1 MSTKGG
7 AATQRRAAQPRGEE
21 RPGTTLPA
29 YEVADAAI
37 SRLSGPDLER
47 LQGERLR
54 TMLRYVYDSSGF
66 WRRKLDAAGVGPDE
80 IRGVED
86 LAALPFT
93 TRAELDAAQAEHPPF
108 GDHTCAPPETWTWF
122 FNTSGT
128 SGRRLKLVRS
138 RRDWRLLLDW
148 FRRYPLNDRRDLVI
162 ILGPIDGL
170 LGPTASVEGIRGA
183 GGIPVLAGLW
193 DTRAKARAIAELR
206 PAVVSGVPSYV
217 MHLSEVAAELGID
230 LARCG
235 VRSVHVLGEPGGSIP
250 ATRAALEERFGARIV
265 DGYGLSEVWPLALSC
280 PFSETLHLNEDFVAV
295 ECVDPETGEPVPE
308 GEPGELVYTDLI
320 GDSQPLLRYRSRDIA
335 RLIRSTPCR
344 CGHAMARI
352 ERIEGRTDDMI
363 WYRGVNFFPSAVE
376 EVVRRHP
383 GLAPEYRI
391 VLDRGT
397 ASLPT
402 VTIQVEALGEAP
414 ADAVDPL
421 RESVLGELRTALGV
435 APQVDVLAPG
445 ALPRTERGKARRV
458 VER

>member
-1 MSTKGG
+1 MSIKGG
-7 AATQRRAAQPRGEE
+7 EATQRRATQRRGEA
-21 RPGTTLPA
+21 RAGTTLPA
-29 YEVADAAI
+29 YEVADPAI

-54 TMLRYVYDSSGF
+54 AMVRYVYDSSGF
-66 WRRKLDAAGVGPDE
+66 WRRKLDEAGVGPEE
-80 IRGVED
+80 IRGVDD
-86 LAALPFT
+86 LPALPFT

-108 GDHTCAPPETWTWF
+108 GDHTCAPRETWTWF

-138 RRDWRLLLDW
+138 RRDWRLLLQW
-148 FRRYPLNDRRDLVI
+148 FRRHPLNDPGELVI

-170 LGPTASVEGIRGA
+170 LGPTASVEGIRQA

-193 DTRAKARAIAELR
+193 DTRAKVRAIAELR

-217 MHLSEVAAELGID
+217 MHLCEVAAELGID
-230 LARCG
+230 LGRCG

-250 ATRAALEERFGARIV
+250 ATKGALEERFGARV
-265 DGYGLSEVWPLALSC
+265 RDGYGLSEIWPLALSC
-280 PFSETLHLNEDFVAV
+280 PFSATLHLNEDFVAV

-308 GEPGELVYTDLI
+308 GEPGELVYTDLV

-335 RLIRSTPCR
+335 RLIRSRPCR

-352 ERIEGRTDDMI
+352 ERIQGRADDMI

-376 EVVRRHP
+376 DVVRRHP

-391 VLDRGT
+391 VLDRG
-397 ASLPT
+397 AGSLPT
-402 VTIQVEALGEAP
+402 MTVQVEPVGEAS
-414 ADAVDPL
+414 ADTVDPL
-421 RESVLGELRTALGV
+421 RESLRGELRAALGV
-435 APQVDVLAPG
+435 ATEVDVVAPG